1 MVDETILAD
10 DLIHSLM
17 CFQGFIIHITSIPV
31 ETFQIELKVHRTL
44 SGGLIFQKEIKK
56 N

>member
-1 MVDETILAD
+1 MRLLAD

-17 CFQGFIIHITSIPV
+17 YFQGFIIHIMSIPV

-44 SGGLIFQKEIKK
+44 RGLIYQKEKK
-56 N
+56 KM